1 MLATANPLFSSSNSS
16 FLLQATNPSP
26 PIKLQSLATPF
37 TTFSPHGKFTLANF
51 AKASRFLAPVGFPLT
66 KHLLVQC
73 SCLKLPSILR
83 SELGLI
89 YSFFAEMGFNE
100 KESGLLLE
108 QNPALKSASFDSI
121 RAHVLLLESVGIKG
135 VELYHLIDKSPDVLT
150 AKEIVPL
157 IHFVLNDLEGKVE
170 PAQLRRLLIATVP
183 RFLAGF
189 DEKVKLLIKRG
200 IPQEKIVHVLNN
212 VNLTKALSLKSIE
225 EIEKTVTYLSRFGG
239 VDIIVRRP
247 MILNFDL
254 DTQLIP
260 RVELLKEI
268 SGGDEDAT
276 GIVASKERKLRPRI
290 EFLKQCGLSSD
301 EIFKFL
307 TKAPVFL
314 GLSFEDNLVHKL
326 VVLVKIG
333 YENGTKELAAAMGAA
348 SRTSCENLQ
357 NVIGLFLSYGLTYA
371 DILAMSKKH
380 PQILQYKCG
389 ALEEKLEFLIEEMG
403 REVRELLSFPAFL
416 GYNLDERIKHRYEVK
431 KLTVGEGM
439 SINKLLSVSDDRF
452 LNQKQKKK
460 PIPEGQSERMM
471 KHSQSH
477 YHFIG
482 KEKAFLK
489 FSPTNFEVKSSCLSQ
504 EAEDALWLEKT
515 GAKLQRHRDLKLC
528 SKVGLLS
535 DEVIAD
541 YTRYSCDIYSAIS
554 PAYHAFNAHPD
565 AWETDWLR
573 WAHIKK
579 SNINREVRLQN
590 LLLEEQN
597 QMIWIGQKSNITA
610 NSLNRLWME
619 AVSGQE
625 SLDVES
631 NILICTYAI
640 ENS

>member
-37 TTFSPHGKFTLANF
+37 TTFSPNGKFTLANF

-276 GIVASKERKLRPRI
+276 GIVL
-290 EFLKQCGLSSD
+290 
-301 EIFKFL
+301 
-307 TKAPVFL
+307 
-314 GLSFEDNLVHKL
+314 HKL
-326 VVLVKIG
+326 PAI
-333 YENGTKELAAAMGAA
+333 
-348 SRTSCENLQ
+348 
-357 NVIGLFLSYGLTYA
+357 LSYNFFCV
-371 DILAMSKKH
+371 S
-380 PQILQYKCG
+380 KCG
-389 ALEEKLEFLIEEMG
+389 
-403 REVRELLSFPAFL
+403 
-416 GYNLDERIKHRYEVK
+416 Y
-431 KLTVGEGM
+431 LT
-439 SINKLLSVSDDRF
+439 SAW
-452 LNQKQKKK
+452 
-460 PIPEGQSERMM
+460 
-471 KHSQSH
+471 HSHS
-477 YHFIG
+477 
-482 KEKAFLK
+482 
-489 FSPTNFEVKSSCLSQ
+489 T
-504 EAEDALWLEKT
+504 
-515 GAKLQRHRDLKLC
+515 
-528 SKVGLLS
+528 
-535 DEVIAD
+535 
-541 YTRYSCDIYSAIS
+541 
-554 PAYHAFNAHPD
+554 
-565 AWETDWLR
+565 WETDWLR

-610 NSLNRLWME
+610 NSLNRAWME
-619 AVSGQE
+619 AVGGQE

>member
-16 FLLQATNPSP
+16 FLLQATKSS

-37 TTFSPHGKFTLANF
+37 TTLSPHGKFTQANS
-51 AKASRFLAPVGFPLT
+51 AKASRFLSPVGFPPT

-73 SCLKLPSILR
+73 SCLELPSILQNQV
-83 SELGLI
+83 GLI
-89 YSFFAEMGFNE
+89 YSFFGEMGFNE
-100 KESGLLLE
+100 KETGLLLE

-121 RAHVLLLESVGIKG
+121 RAH
-135 VELYHLIDKSPDVLT
+135 PR
-150 AKEIVPL
+150 EIGPL
-157 IHFVLNDLEGKVE
+157 IHFVLNDLEGKVD

-200 IPQEKIVHVLNN
+200 IPREKIVHVLNN
-212 VNLTKALSLKSIE
+212 VNLTKALSFKSIE

-239 VDIIVRRP
+239 VDLIVKRP

-276 GIVASKERKLRPRI
+276 GIVLHKLPAILSYSVKHTGGHVELLRSFAGLTDPQIFKIFSVFPNVVSASKERKLRPRI

-371 DILAMSKKH
+371 DILSMSKKH
-380 PQILQYKCG
+380 PQVLQYKCG
-389 ALEEKLEFLIEEMG
+389 ALEEKLEFLIEDMG

-416 GYNLDERIKHRYEVK
+416 GYNLDERIKHRYEVR
-431 KLTVGEGM
+431 KLTTGEGM

-452 LNQKQKKK
+452 LNQKRKKK
-460 PIPEGQSERMM
+460 PIPEGKPERMM
-471 KHSQSH
+471 K
-477 YHFIG
+477 IG
-482 KEKAFLK
+482 
-489 FSPTNFEVKSSCLSQ
+489 
-504 EAEDALWLEKT
+504 
-515 GAKLQRHRDLKLC
+515 
-528 SKVGLLS
+528 
-535 DEVIAD
+535 
-541 YTRYSCDIYSAIS
+541 
-554 PAYHAFNAHPD
+554 
-565 AWETDWLR
+565 
-573 WAHIKK
+573 
-579 SNINREVRLQN
+579 
-590 LLLEEQN
+590 
-597 QMIWIGQKSNITA
+597 
-610 NSLNRLWME
+610 
-619 AVSGQE
+619 
-625 SLDVES
+625 
-631 NILICTYAI
+631 
-640 ENS
+640 

>member
-26 PIKLQSLATPF
+26 IKLQSLANPF
-37 TTFSPHGKFTLANF
+37 TTLSPHGKFTQANS
-51 AKASRFLAPVGFPLT
+51 AKASRFLSPVGFPPT

-73 SCLKLPSILR
+73 SCLELPSILQNQV
-83 SELGLI
+83 GLI
-89 YSFFAEMGFNE
+89 YSFFGEMGFNE
-100 KESGLLLE
+100 KETGLLLE

-121 RAHVLLLESVGIKG
+121 RAH
-135 VELYHLIDKSPDVLT
+135 
-150 AKEIVPL
+150 KERSTQHNL
-157 IHFVLNDLEGKVE
+157 G
-170 PAQLRRLLIATVP
+170 RLLIATVP

-200 IPQEKIVHVLNN
+200 IPREKIVHVLNN
-212 VNLTKALSLKSIE
+212 VNLTKALSFKSIE

-239 VDIIVRRP
+239 VDLIVKRP

-276 GIVASKERKLRPRI
+276 GIVLHKLPAILSYSVKHTGGHVELLRSFAGLTDPQIFKIFSVFPNVVSASKERKLRPRI

-371 DILAMSKKH
+371 DILSMSKKH
-380 PQILQYKCG
+380 PQVLQYKCG
-389 ALEEKLEFLIEEMG
+389 ALEEKLEFLIEDMG

-416 GYNLDERIKHRYEVK
+416 GYNLDERIKHRYEVR
-431 KLTVGEGM
+431 KLTTGEGM

-452 LNQKQKKK
+452 LNQKRKKK
-460 PIPEGQSERMM
+460 PIPEGKPERMM
-471 KHSQSH
+471 K
-477 YHFIG
+477 IG
-482 KEKAFLK
+482 
-489 FSPTNFEVKSSCLSQ
+489 
-504 EAEDALWLEKT
+504 
-515 GAKLQRHRDLKLC
+515 
-528 SKVGLLS
+528 
-535 DEVIAD
+535 
-541 YTRYSCDIYSAIS
+541 
-554 PAYHAFNAHPD
+554 
-565 AWETDWLR
+565 
-573 WAHIKK
+573 
-579 SNINREVRLQN
+579 
-590 LLLEEQN
+590 
-597 QMIWIGQKSNITA
+597 
-610 NSLNRLWME
+610 
-619 AVSGQE
+619 
-625 SLDVES
+625 
-631 NILICTYAI
+631 
-640 ENS
+640 

>member
-276 GIVASKERKLRPRI
+276 GIVLHKLPAILSYSVKHTGGHVELLRSFAGLTDPQIFKIFSVFPNVVSASKERKLRPRI

-471 KHSQSH
+471 K
-477 YHFIG
+477 
-482 KEKAFLK
+482 
-489 FSPTNFEVKSSCLSQ
+489 
-504 EAEDALWLEKT
+504 
-515 GAKLQRHRDLKLC
+515 
-528 SKVGLLS
+528 VG
-535 DEVIAD
+535 
-541 YTRYSCDIYSAIS
+541 
-554 PAYHAFNAHPD
+554 
-565 AWETDWLR
+565 
-573 WAHIKK
+573 
-579 SNINREVRLQN
+579 
-590 LLLEEQN
+590 
-597 QMIWIGQKSNITA
+597 
-610 NSLNRLWME
+610 
-619 AVSGQE
+619 
-625 SLDVES
+625 
-631 NILICTYAI
+631 
-640 ENS
+640 

>member
-276 GIVASKERKLRPRI
+276 GIVLHKLPAILSYSVKHTGGHVELLRSFAGLTDPQIFKIFSVFPNVVSASKERKLRPRI

-416 GYNLDERIKHRYEVK
+416 VK

-471 KHSQSH
+471 K
-477 YHFIG
+477 
-482 KEKAFLK
+482 
-489 FSPTNFEVKSSCLSQ
+489 

-515 GAKLQRHRDLKLC
+515 GAKCRN
-528 SKVGLLS
+528 KVGLLS

-610 NSLNRLWME
+610 NSLNRVWME

-625 SLDVES
+625 SQM
-631 NILICTYAI
+631 
-640 ENS
+640 

>member
-16 FLLQATNPSP
+16 FLLQATNPL
-26 PIKLQSLATPF
+26 PIKLQSLAAPF

-73 SCLKLPSILR
+73 SCLELPSILQ
-83 SELGLI
+83 SE
-89 YSFFAEMGFNE
+89 FEMGFNE
-100 KESGLLLE
+100 KETGLLLE

-121 RAHVLLLESVGIKG
+121 RVHVLLLESVGIKG
-135 VELYHLIDKSPDVLT
+135 AELYHLIDKSPDVLT

-239 VDIIVRRP
+239 VDLIVRRP

-276 GIVASKERKLRPRI
+276 GIVLHKLPAILSYSVKHTGGHVELLRSFAGLTDPQIFKIFSVFPNVVSASKERKLRPRI

-333 YENGTKELAAAMGAA
+333 YENETKELAAAMGAA

-403 REVRELLSFPAFL
+403 RGVRELLSFPAFL

-431 KLTVGEGM
+431 KLTTGEGM

-471 KHSQSH
+471 K
-477 YHFIG
+477 
-482 KEKAFLK
+482 
-489 FSPTNFEVKSSCLSQ
+489 
-504 EAEDALWLEKT
+504 
-515 GAKLQRHRDLKLC
+515 
-528 SKVGLLS
+528 VG
-535 DEVIAD
+535 
-541 YTRYSCDIYSAIS
+541 
-554 PAYHAFNAHPD
+554 
-565 AWETDWLR
+565 
-573 WAHIKK
+573 
-579 SNINREVRLQN
+579 
-590 LLLEEQN
+590 
-597 QMIWIGQKSNITA
+597 
-610 NSLNRLWME
+610 
-619 AVSGQE
+619 
-625 SLDVES
+625 
-631 NILICTYAI
+631 
-640 ENS
+640 